1 MNKDILGRKII
12 DLIEENRVQ
21 IRENEEITE
30 IEISKIRPNPNQ
42 PRKTF
47 EIKTLKELAQSI
59 EIHGVIQPI
68 IVKPTTDGYLT
79 VAGER
84 RVRASIIAGKNTIP
98 AIVRDYNSIM
108 LAELAILENLQRE
121 NLNPIE
127 EAVAYDN
134 IIKSLNITHL
144 ELAKKIGKSRSYVTN
159 IIGILGLPESS
170 ITLVANKQLS
180 LGHAKVLS
188 KINDNDY
195 VNTLAQKVVKNDLS
209 VRKLEEIIK
218 KDKQDHKRKKLLVNE
233 GKQDNHI
240 IKYFQSMFGDDV
252 KVIILEKEIRLK
264 FKNKNH
270 KNETL
275 LILGKNEG
283 E

>member
-47 EIKTLKELAQSI
+47 EVKALKELAQSI
-59 EIHGVIQPI
+59 EVHGVIQPI

-84 RVRASIIAGKNTIP
+84 RVRASVIAGRNTIP

-188 KINDNDY
+188 KINDDYY
-195 VNTLAQKVVKNDLS
+195 VNTLAQKVVESDLS

-218 KDKQDHKRKKLLVNE
+218 KDKQERKRKKLVVNE
-233 GKQDNHI
+233 QKNDDQI
-240 IKYFQSMFGDDV
+240 IKYFQSKYGDEV
-252 KVIILEKEIRLK
+252 KVMVLEKEIRLK

-275 LILGKNEG
+275 LKLKKNEG